1 MAPRKSGMRKSMKK
15 QQQKK
20 QRQQKKQQRKS
31 LKKGGN
37 QRKTLKKVMRGGAVE
52 TGMVVKL
59 KSAHDDLE
67 VNKLYIVTDMAAAA
81 AVEGEGA
88 EAKATLKVFD
98 KTKGDGIGDGNET
111 ADVPISKLEVVS
123 KQVKVIVS
131 SVGDGSYTAKVEQ
144 GDQDATFASI
154 KASATE

>member
-67 VNKLYIVTDMAAAA
+67 VNKLYIVTDMAAA
-81 AVEGEGA
+81 VEGEGG

-98 KTKGDGIGDGNET
+98 KNEADGGEGNEI